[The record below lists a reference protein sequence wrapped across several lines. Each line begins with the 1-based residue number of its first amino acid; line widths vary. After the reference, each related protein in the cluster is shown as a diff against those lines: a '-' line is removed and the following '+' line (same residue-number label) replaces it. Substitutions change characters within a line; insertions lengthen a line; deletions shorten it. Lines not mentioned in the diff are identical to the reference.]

1 MFGQKLMVILGNTS
15 LASEETQNENIQT
28 YLKSIDTTAARAADL
43 CKQLLAYTGKGKF
56 EIRATQLS
64 QLIEEMQQILSISV
78 AKNVILRQDLNAT
91 LPSVEVDRTQI
102 SQIIM
107 NLVINGSDAIGEDN
121 GTVTIT
127 TGVMELSNSYSK
139 TLLMKNGV
147 APGQYVYLEV
157 SDTGSGLT
165 SAAKERMFE
174 PFYTTKEKGRGLGLA
189 ATMGIVKSH
198 AGAIN
203 CYSEIG
209 KGTSIKVLLP
219 ASNKTAETVGV
230 VGASLG
236 KWQGSG
242 LVLVVE
248 DEKPVQEVAA
258 RMLQQLGYEVI
269 TADHGLQALEVF
281 EVRHHEIDLILL
293 DMVMP
298 RLDGKET
305 LQRLRQLNDAT
316 PILLTSGYNEY
327 ESTKIGR
334 AHV

>member
-1 MFGQKLMVILGNTS
+1 MSNIIL
-15 LASEETQNENIQT
+15 L
-28 YLKSIDTTAARAADL
+28 
-43 CKQLLAYTGKGKF
+43 
-56 EIRATQLS
+56 
-64 QLIEEMQQILSISV
+64 
-78 AKNVILRQDLNAT
+78 
-91 LPSVEVDRTQI
+91 
-102 SQIIM
+102 
-107 NLVINGSDAIGEDN
+107 
-121 GTVTIT
+121 
-127 TGVMELSNSYSK
+127 
-139 TLLMKNGV
+139 
-147 APGQYVYLEV
+147 
-157 SDTGSGLT
+157 
-165 SAAKERMFE
+165 
-174 PFYTTKEKGRGLGLA
+174 
-189 ATMGIVKSH
+189 
-198 AGAIN
+198 GAIN

-327 ESTKIGR
+327 ESTSLLAGKGQAGFIQKPYDLNTLR
-334 AHV
+334 ESVQAILAPHAKN